1 MKNSRFSE
9 EQIVLALKQIEA
21 GVSVKEISRKYA
33 VSENTIYA
41 WRKKYGGLAASEL
54 RELRQLRDENM
65 RLKRVVADLVLDKQ
79 VLQDVLGVDPVSWT
93 LHR

>member
-1 MKNSRFSE
+1 MKKSRFSD

-21 GVSVKEISRKYA
+21 GVPVAEISRKYG
-33 VSENTIYA
+33 VSAKTVYG

-54 RELRQLRDENM
+54 RELKQLREENK

-79 VLQDVLGVDPVSWT
+79 VLQDVLAKK
-93 LHR
+93 L